1 MLSTGRTLIGGVVAG
16 LILFV
21 VGFIFW
27 ATPLGQLAYRTA
39 PDQQGA
45 AVQLALAQNLS
56 PTGTGAYVIPYPHTA
71 PGAVLYGQGPIATVH
86 FNTEGYATEDMSMI
100 VSGLVLAL
108 VAGVLLALGLAV
120 LAGTRSFGERARL
133 VVFVAVGFGVWTILG
148 QPVFNNF
155 GWGYW
160 LYSFIAETTGLV
172 LAGLVVVR
180 WFLPHPRSAPA
191 DAPTDV

>member
-1 MLSTGRTLIGGVVAG
+1 MLSTGRTLIGGIVAG

-27 ATPLGQLAYRTA
+27 ATPLHQLAYRTA
-39 PDQQGA
+39 PDAEGA

-56 PTGTGAYVIPYPHTA
+56 QSGTGAYVIPYPHSQQ
-71 PGAVLYGQGPIATVH
+71 GGVLYSQGPIATVH
-86 FNTEGYATEDMSMI
+86 FTAEGYSPDDMGMIVPGLVMAI
-100 VSGLVLAL
+100 VSGILI
-108 VAGVLLALGLAV
+108 ALGLSM
-120 LAGTRSFGERARL
+120 LGGTRSFGDRARL
-133 VVFVAVGFGVWTILG
+133 VVFLAIGINLWTLLA
-148 QPVFNNF
+148 QPVFNHY

-160 LYSFIAETTGLV
+160 IYSFLAETTGLL